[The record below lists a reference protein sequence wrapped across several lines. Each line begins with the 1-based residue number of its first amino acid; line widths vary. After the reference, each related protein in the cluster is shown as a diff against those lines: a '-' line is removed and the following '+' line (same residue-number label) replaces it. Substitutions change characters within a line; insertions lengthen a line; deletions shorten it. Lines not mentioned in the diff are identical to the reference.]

1 MINLYIFVVYLLF
14 IINNINKI
22 YCNIGKQDIASI
34 DKDLKKIINFD
45 IKMENDKKKNKNV
58 KTNNKKK
65 KHIKKRIKK
74 QRKIKING
82 KINIKNNIMDSI
94 IDITEYKINI
104 NKLKNVIDEVNKV
117 NEEDRVFIQ
126 SDTEG
131 KVFNIISTLQ
141 IANIIDINNPIEVY
155 YNFENGKF
163 ENIKS
168 KNSIK
173 LKLFKV
179 NKGFSGIY
187 IHLGDIVDRCTGNH
201 QCLKSL
207 LLLLYIKQE
216 LGDKIK
222 LICGNHELTDYF
234 RLGNPGCNCCYDVR
248 DIITLIVFKA
258 ISNGQIKYLDQI
270 NIGYTDY
277 ILTHKVL
284 YTLDIDK
291 IKCFLKDKIN
301 NVNDLNEYNFSKLI
315 DVVNNSFKGYF
326 TNIFNV
332 NKEIDIYN
340 YSSVYDHLY
349 NEIVVGERVKI
360 LGYNICLKNQIC
372 GHDHHEINKCYI
384 EDKNILF
391 VDNYSY
397 DINSGYN
404 EKPMSNIHFFN
415 KREEVNKHKIFN
427 IINCNDSLKIKIIQ

>member
-22 YCNIGKQDIASI
+22 YCNIGQQDIVSI
-34 DKDLKKIINFD
+34 DKDLKKLINFD

-104 NKLKNVIDEVNKV
+104 NKLKKVIDEVNKV

-173 LKLFKV
+173 LKLFAV

-248 DIITLIVFKA
+248 DIITLIVFRA

-301 NVNDLNEYNFSKLI
+301 NVNDLNEYNFSQLI
-315 DVVNNSFKGYF
+315 DVVNNSFKSYF
-326 TNIFNV
+326 TDIFNI

-360 LGYNICLKNQIC
+360 
-372 GHDHHEINKCYI
+372 
-384 EDKNILF
+384 
-391 VDNYSY
+391 
-397 DINSGYN
+397 
-404 EKPMSNIHFFN
+404 
-415 KREEVNKHKIFN
+415 
-427 IINCNDSLKIKIIQ
+427 

>member
-1 MINLYIFVVYLLF
+1 
-14 IINNINKI
+14 
-22 YCNIGKQDIASI
+22 
-34 DKDLKKIINFD
+34 
-45 IKMENDKKKNKNV
+45 
-58 KTNNKKK
+58 
-65 KHIKKRIKK
+65 
-74 QRKIKING
+74 
-82 KINIKNNIMDSI
+82 MDSI

-104 NKLKNVIDEVNKV
+104 NKLKKVIDEVNKV

-141 IANIIDINNPIEVY
+141 IADIIDINNQIEVY

-179 NKGFSGIY
+179 NKNFKGIY
-187 IHLGDIVDRCTGNH
+187 VHLGDIVDRCTGNY

-222 LICGNHELTDYF
+222 LICGNHELTDY
-234 RLGNPGCNCCYDVR
+234 GNAFNVGADCCKDIKY
-248 DIITLIVFKA
+248 IITLIVFRA
-258 ISNGQIKYLDQI
+258 ISKGQIKYLDKI
-270 NIGYTDY
+270 KIGNIDY

-301 NVNDLNEYNFSKLI
+301 NANDLKDYDIYQLI
-315 DVVNNSFKGYF
+315 DVVNDNFKSYF
-326 TNIFNV
+326 TNIFNI

-360 LGYNICLKNQIC
+360 LGYDVCLDNQIC

-384 EDKNILF
+384 KDKNILF
-391 VDNYSY
+391 VDNYSF

-415 KREEVNKHKIFN
+415 KKEEVNKHKIFN
-427 IINCNDSLKIKIIQ
+427 IINCNDSLKIKII